1 VLYLNL
7 EKLKKDKIIENNIHR
22 NGNSFCRN
30 IPKINNEKNINEIF
44 NEKGHCINKK

>member
-1 VLYLNL
+1 LIDFEWAEDLSNNK
-7 EKLKKDKIIENNIHR
+7 EWNNIHR